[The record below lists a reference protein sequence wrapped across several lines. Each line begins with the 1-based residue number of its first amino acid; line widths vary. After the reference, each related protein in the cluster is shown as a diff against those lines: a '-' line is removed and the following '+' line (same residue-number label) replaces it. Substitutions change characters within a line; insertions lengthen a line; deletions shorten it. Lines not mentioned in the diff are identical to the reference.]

1 MAQGPWYLKFIRIK
15 TKKHKKIT
23 QEDIISFFQQL
34 STLLLSGSPLL
45 HGIRL
50 CATQSASQKLTEILN
65 TMSSRISSGG
75 SFYSVAQEHPEVFKS
90 HWCEVIHTGELT
102 GQLGSLLQQLTAY
115 IQQGKKTQE
124 KITGAMIYPV
134 ILMCV
139 AVGAIVIMLWKV
151 VPTFAEFFKDF
162 GGKLPPITQFVIN
175 LSDFVQHRGPYILVG
190 VGLFYY
196 AFRAW
201 VKTPRGKRT
210 FDSILVTIPLL
221 GDLIVESSMEKY
233 ATNFALLLRAG
244 TPLLESIRTVQEV
257 FRENAIYYDAME
269 RVYGNVSRGSSL
281 SASLVETG
289 LFTDMVLSMTKMG
302 EESGKLA
309 DVLEQVAKY
318 YREKLETT
326 ISQLT
331 SMLEPLIVIF
341 MGVVVAGML
350 MSIYIPMFQMAAGGG
365 K

>member
-1 MAQGPWYLKFIRIK
+1 V
-15 TKKHKKIT
+15 
-23 QEDIISFFQQL
+23 
-34 STLLLSGSPLL
+34 
-45 HGIRL
+45 GI
-50 CATQSASQKLTEILN
+50 
-65 TMSSRISSGG
+65 
-75 SFYSVAQEHPEVFKS
+75 
-90 HWCEVIHTGELT
+90 
-102 GQLGSLLQQLTAY
+102 
-115 IQQGKKTQE
+115 
-124 KITGAMIYPV
+124 
-134 ILMCV
+134 
-139 AVGAIVIMLWKV
+139 
-151 VPTFAEFFKDF
+151 
-162 GGKLPPITQFVIN
+162 
-175 LSDFVQHRGPYILVG
+175 
-190 VGLFYY
+190 GLFYY
-196 AFRAW
+196 AFRSY
-201 VKTPRGKRT
+201 VGTPRGKRN
-210 FDSILVTIPLL
+210 FDAVLVTIPML
-221 GDLIVESSMEKY
+221 GELIVESAMEKY

-257 FRENAIYYDAME
+257 FKDNAIYYDAME

-309 DVLEQVAKY
+309 EVLEQVAKY